1 MRILNPKTPDM
12 ELTLTTPAL
21 MFSTL
26 SLLLLA
32 YTNRFLGLA
41 SRIRSLHDH
50 YIRNPDAVL
59 FAQISSLRKRVHLI
73 RDMQASGIVSLFL
86 CVACMLLLFVGQVM
100 IAQWVFGFS
109 LLMLLISLAISFW
122 EINISVDALNL
133 HLKDI
138 ESNPGSNREQPQKL
152 PENVNEE

>member
-1 MRILNPKTPDM
+1 M

-86 CVACMLLLFVGQVM
+86 CVA
-100 IAQWVFGFS
+100 
-109 LLMLLISLAISFW
+109 
-122 EINISVDALNL
+122 
-133 HLKDI
+133 
-138 ESNPGSNREQPQKL
+138 
-152 PENVNEE
+152 

>member
-152 PENVNEE
+152 PENVD